1 MPAIFSE
8 IVTGPSA
15 WLGPDLVKDPSW
27 IYEFT
32 SRELA
37 ELDSALARVK
47 AKGLALVDIR
57 RPDFALPSL
66 EPKLLKQLEEINHGR
81 GFVVF
86 RGLPVDRYA
95 DKDVEII
102 LWGLGTHL
110 GLAVTQN
117 PMGDLLGHVF
127 DHGRKYGEIDVRGY
141 ETRAHLPFHTDSGDI
156 IGLLCLRRAKSGG
169 LSSIVSSIA
178 LHNEILRRHPE
189 YLPPLYRGFHYI
201 KREAALGED
210 PISARPIP
218 VFGCADGFISC
229 RLIRNQINAACEK
242 MGKPLSTLEKQ
253 ALDFL
258 GLLAYSDAFHLDMD
272 LQLGDIQ
279 VCNNYT
285 ILHSRTEFEDWEEPG
300 RGRHMLRLW
309 LSARDRRP
317 LAPEFPQHNGYGQ
330 IAEMAFQTDGDKARA
345 AIER

>member
-1 MPAIFSE
+1 MASIFSE

-15 WLGPDLVKDPSW
+15 WLGPDLTKDQSW
-27 IYEFT
+27 IYELT
-32 SRELA
+32 RGDLA
-37 ELDSALARVK
+37 ELEAALARVK
-47 AKGLALVDIR
+47 AKRLAMADVR
-57 RPDFALPSL
+57 RSDFVLPSL
-66 EPKLLKQLEEINHGR
+66 GPKLAEQLEEVNNGR

-95 DKDVEII
+95 EEDTECI
-102 LWGLGTHL
+102 LWGIGTHL
-110 GLAVTQN
+110 GIAVTQN
-117 PMGDLLGHVF
+117 PRGELLGHVF

-141 ETRAHLPFHTDSGDI
+141 ETRAHLPFHTDSGDLI
-156 IGLLCLRRAKSGG
+156 ALLCLRRAKSGG
-169 LSSIVSSIA
+169 LSSIVSSIS
-178 LHNEILRRHPE
+178 LHNEILRLHPE

-201 KREAALGED
+201 RREAALGED
-210 PISARPIP
+210 PVSAQRIP
-218 VFGCADGFISC
+218 VFGCAGGLISC

-242 MGKPLSTLEKQ
+242 MGKPLGALERE

-258 GLLAYSDAFHLDMD
+258 ASLANSPEYHLDMD

-285 ILHSRTEFEDWEEPG
+285 ILHSRTEFEDWPEPG

-309 LSARDRRP
+309 LSARNRRP

-330 IAEMAFQTDGDKARA
+330 IAELAFQT
-345 AIER
+345 EREMT